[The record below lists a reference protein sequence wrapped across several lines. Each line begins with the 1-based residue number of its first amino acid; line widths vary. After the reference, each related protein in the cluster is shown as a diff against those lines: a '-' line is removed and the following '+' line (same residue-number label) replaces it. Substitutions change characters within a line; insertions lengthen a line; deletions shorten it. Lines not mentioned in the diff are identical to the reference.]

1 MKKKDLKNKR
11 DKTKWVFL
19 PIILGG
25 WDIDFPSF
33 NNQFTTVEGIV
44 DFVIDVL
51 NFLVGASAVVAVGL
65 IIYAGITYMTAGGDP
80 DNVKKASNILTATI
94 IGLCIVYLA
103 RMLIKYILETFLL

>member
-11 DKTKWVFL
+11 DKTKWIFL
-19 PIILGG
+19 PIMVGE
-25 WDIDFPSF
+25 WDIAFPSF

-51 NFLVGASAVVAVGL
+51 NFLVGASAAVAVGL

-94 IGLCIVYLA
+94 IGLCIVFLA

>member
-1 MKKKDLKNKR
+1 
-11 DKTKWVFL
+11 
-19 PIILGG
+19 
-25 WDIDFPSF
+25 
-33 NNQFTTVEGIV
+33 
-44 DFVIDVL
+44 VL